1 MNILKKIIKIFINI
15 PSFIV
20 LQLIK
25 FYQKFI
31 SPLFPSSCRY
41 IPTCSEYAI
50 IAIQMY
56 GFIKG
61 FFLATKRIMRCHPG
75 HPGGYDPVP

>member
-50 IAIQMY
+50 IAIQKY

>member
-1 MNILKKIIKIFINI
+1 MNIFKKIIKIFIKI
-15 PSFIV
+15 PSFII

-50 IAIQMY
+50 IAIQKY

-61 FFLATKRIMRCHPG
+61 FFLAIKRIMRCHPR

>member
-1 MNILKKIIKIFINI
+1 MNILKKIFKIFIKL
-15 PSFIV
+15 PSFII
-20 LQLIK
+20 LLLIK
-25 FYQKFI
+25 FYQKCI

-50 IAIQMY
+50 IAIQKY
-56 GFIKG
+56 GFLKG
-61 FFLATKRIMRCHPG
+61 LLLAIKRIMRCHPG